1 MKWILYLMLFTTPAA
16 NVTNKAEQTCLSHDN
31 VSQLA
36 SIFDCRPKYEG
47 KHIWALQSTSQLEF
61 SNLQSCVKTQDHLIA
76 NSNVASTMTLR
87 TWCFCD
93 SDKGECP
100 TDELAAR
107 TVGEIRSC
115 EVDPTGPRCQDA
127 RKKFNNFVGP
137 DPATGGGQ
145 NSTAIRLYP
154 PPPERK

>member
-16 NVTNKAEQTCLSHDN
+16 NVTSKTEQTCLSHDD

-47 KHIWALQSTSQLEF
+47 KHIWGLQSTSQLEF

-100 TDELAAR
+100 TDKRAAES
-107 TVGEIRSC
+107 VDAIRSC
-115 EVDPTGPRCQDA
+115 EKNPKDSKCDDVQKTVKTFG
-127 RKKFNNFVGP
+127 V

-145 NSTAIRLYP
+145 NSTSIRMYP
-154 PPPERK
+154 PLPKRK